1 MSKVITAVLVA
12 MLFSTVAAQGQ
23 TGRHVSLGIGVGVH
37 KYVDDSFSRKNPGV
51 SLLYRL
57 AWSIKTKDGWTWEPR
72 AGLDM
77 ASTNFGSSVGGSDIH
92 IGKLRAIPIMAG
104 IGRSYRHGRVK
115 AGISIE
121 AGPSFNH
128 FAIDGSARRA
138 YQDRLG
144 IDLESVTAK
153 NSLAVRPG
161 TSIWYDLS
169 SRLGLHGSVG
179 YFYNRPTTTTTA
191 GGTASSEKWKTDYV
205 SFSAGFAVGV
215 F

>member
-1 MSKVITAVLVA
+1 MCKVIVGGLVA
-12 MLFSTVAAQGQ
+12 LLFATVAQAQ
-23 TGRHVSLGIGVGVH
+23 TGRHVSLGVGVGFH
-37 KYVDDSFSRKNPGV
+37 KYVDDRFSRKDPGV
-51 SLLYRL
+51 SLLYRI
-57 AWSIKTKDGWTWEPR
+57 AWNTKTKDGWTWQPN
-72 AGLDM
+72 ATLDR
-77 ASTNFGSSVGGSDIH
+77 ASTDFGSDVGGSDIR
-92 IGKLRAIPIMAG
+92 IGKLRSIPVMAG
-104 IGRSYRHGRVK
+104 VGRYYRHGRLK
-115 AGISIE
+115 AGLSVE

-128 FAIDGSARRA
+128 FSIDGSARRA